1 MNRYTVKVKVTG
13 MTCNHC
19 VNTITKALG
28 GFPGINSSTINVS
41 LQDSLA
47 FFSFEDVNNKTVSEL
62 QQDISELVQDLGY
75 DTGTPILT
83 ALDTNSNDNKH
94 SSSSSSNTLAVSAS
108 VTGMTCSH
116 CTSTIEKAL
125 GQLPFIDAGSV
136 QVSLD
141 DELATMQFINPDD
154 SITKDRIR
162 ETIEDLGY
170 SVGQVTLSLGDLQE
184 QQQQQQQ
191 ADEANN
197 GTQTAIFSI
206 SGMTCMYCVRTISE
220 ALQKLPGVIPGTV
233 SISLEDRKGSFS
245 FKGGIVDASIIQQVI
260 EQLGYDLNGKPR
272 FRSGRESLDLSAATP
287 VDSQQISIAMT
298 AASESTPMLQ
308 EAVAHKGSKKKVVMR
323 VLGMACDS
331 CVASVTDALQHELP
345 NVEPESVHVNIQTE
359 MAMFICTDPDIDL
372 IHNAIEE
379 RGFQVE
385 NVQIIQNL
393 APPAVLVA
401 QQQQEP
407 VVERPDS
414 IASLSAISI
423 DTQPVSAPHKVTFQ
437 ISGMTCASC
446 VRTIER
452 GLVKLPGVD
461 PSTVQVNLLT
471 HSGSF
476 SVHGDMLDE
485 QMIIKA
491 VKNMGYT
498 ASKVAFISSAPLE
511 PEPSSGTSTMA
522 VYKAEMIITG
532 MYCPNCIIKVHSSLV
547 KLHGIRSK
555 SIQVHLE
562 SGRASFEY
570 TGRFITRQRI
580 YQAILQLGF
589 SAESIR
595 IAKVSNQDS
604 NDAASISSR
613 ASSRFVTTHLVVTGM
628 TCSSCVAN
636 IERTIIK
643 QAGVVSCQVNLLAK
657 SAVIKH
663 DPTVVGARSLTQ
675 MIEQIGYKTELAQD
689 TQGNT
694 IVEQRMSMKESM
706 DKELA
711 VLKARF
717 LWSLLFAIPVVL
729 ISMVFMMAL
738 PASSPVHRAFMKEI
752 VHGLTVG
759 DLLLFLLSTPVQ
771 FWLGLPFYTKA
782 YKSLVYAHTAN
793 METLVAMGTTVA
805 YLASVASVIAAMIRR
820 TAGAISLNYFETS
833 VLLIT
838 FIHFGKWLEALAKGK
853 TAETITKLMDLQ
865 PEKATL
871 VEISKSASR
880 TSMDDFASAQ
890 TSQPAA
896 TCTAEK
902 ENAIVECE
910 EVLTERE
917 IDSID
922 IQVGDIVK
930 INAGGRIPCDGK
942 VWRGASATD
951 ESMITGESVPV
962 TKKEGDS
969 VITATIN
976 LSAPIYI
983 RAIRVGSN
991 TTLSRIIQLVQDA
1004 QASPKAPIEQLADH
1018 ISSVFVPVVI
1028 LLAVATFIVW
1038 EVLSVKN
1045 AYPDE
1050 WVPMGEN
1057 KTIFSL
1063 MLAVTVLVIACPC
1076 GLGLASPTAVMV
1088 GTGVAAK
1095 YGVLVKGGGY
1105 ALEMANRITTVAFD
1119 KTGTLTMGKPLVTH
1133 SWIDQTT
1140 EQRLEGNNSE
1150 QRIAIWKILG
1160 RVGSASNHPL
1170 SKSIGKKATHI
1181 VRTLQANPS
1190 VSDTELISTS
1200 ADILDHDDSED
1211 NNHDNDVFEGVT
1223 ITNAQEVPGRGL
1235 LATITLSAALAA
1247 NLTGKLCNVRALN
1260 IFLGNQEW
1268 MDENHARYQNS
1279 SQTKMCRN
1287 LLLDWQN
1294 LGQSIVLV
1302 AASPVS
1308 GNDDQ
1313 EPSGSDMTHKDG
1325 CSNACACDVCSC
1337 ATGSVCCAASQTI
1350 MISQLAIADIPRP
1363 ESAELIAE
1371 LRKRGI
1377 EVWMITGDNERTGR
1391 VIGAQLGL
1399 PADFVLAGVKP
1410 EQKADKIRNLQRR
1423 GIRAPYKN
1431 KLFLQGW
1438 KRSGKKHE
1446 RAVVAMVG
1454 DGINDSPALA
1464 QADVGISVGS
1474 ATDIAIEAASI
1485 VLIRNNLMDLL
1496 TMYDVSRTVVRRI
1509 RFNFFWA
1516 FLYNAVAI
1524 PIAAG
1529 ILYPAVGQ
1537 GLPPYIAGIAMVAS
1551 SVSVVCSSLLLR
1563 LYRAPKPATM
1573 KLQLMFLLVVLPAYI
1588 SAYFATGDGLILY
1601 TSDQQTRSGVL
1612 SSDHRC
1618 TNFPNQFKA
1627 AHVKN
1632 SGGSHCAMWTDEDCK
1647 GTLYVVPAHYT
1658 MRMPRAVFKSVI
1670 C

>member
-1 MNRYTVKVKVTG
+1 MTQYSVHVKVTG
-13 MTCNHC
+13 MTCDHC
-19 VNTITKALG
+19 VNTITKALQQ
-28 GFPGINSSTINVS
+28 FPGVQASSVDVS
-41 LQDSLA
+41 LEKSEATFDI
-47 FFSFEDVNNKTVSEL
+47 DTVDDNNNKTMPEL
-62 QQDISELVQDLGY
+62 QHDIAELIEDLGY
-75 DTGTPILT
+75 DAGTPHLT
-83 ALDTNSNDNKH
+83 ATTTSK
-94 SSSSSSNTLAVSAS
+94 SNTASQQDHVSVSAS

-116 CTSTIEKAL
+116 CTNTIEKAL
-125 GQLPFIDAGSV
+125 KALPFVDPGSV
-136 QVSLD
+136 EVSLD
-141 DELATMQFINPDD
+141 DELASMQFINPADD
-154 SITKDRIR
+154 SITKDKIK
-162 ETIEDLGY
+162 ETIQDLGY
-170 SVGQVTLSLGDLQE
+170 SVGQVIFRYGDDDDDD
-184 QQQQQQQ
+184 
-191 ADEANN
+191 AAAAVGANDAN
-197 GTQTAIFSI
+197 DDGTQTAVFSL
-206 SGMTCMYCVRTISE
+206 SGMTCQYCVKTVSE
-220 ALQKLPGVIPGTV
+220 ALQKLPGVIPGSV
-233 SISLEDRKGSFS
+233 AVSLEDRQGRFA
-245 FKGGIVDASIIQQVI
+245 FQGDQVDASLIQRVI
-260 EQLGYDLNGKPR
+260 EDLGYDLNGKPHITSGIR
-272 FRSGRESLDLSAATP
+272 RRRSESMALSKPYAASSQVSICMTATNDSAA
-287 VDSQQISIAMT
+287 
-298 AASESTPMLQ
+298 PMLRSQ
-308 EAVAHKGSKKKVVMR
+308 GSTTTQQHGDKRKVVMR
-323 VLGMACDS
+323 VLGMTCHS

-345 NVEPESVHVNIQTE
+345 HVDADSVYVNLQTE

-372 IHNAIEE
+372 IHSVIEE
-379 RGFQVE
+379 RGFDVE
-385 NVQIIQNL
+385 NVQIIYNL
-393 APPAVLVA
+393 TPPPAVLMA
-401 QQQQEP
+401 QKQDTA
-407 VVERPDS
+407 VKRHDS
-414 IASLSAISI
+414 ITSLGAVSI
-423 DTQPVSAPHKVTFQ
+423 DTQQAVSAPHKVTFQ

-461 PSTVQVNLLT
+461 PSSVQVNLLT
-471 HSGSF
+471 HSGTF
-476 SVHGDMLDE
+476 AVHGDMLDE
-485 QMIIKA
+485 AMIMQA

-498 ASKVAFISSAPLE
+498 ASKVVFISRAVPPIAATTATAQS
-511 PEPSSGTSTMA
+511 
-522 VYKAEMIITG
+522 VYKADMIITG
-532 MYCPNCIIKVHSSLV
+532 MYCPNCIEKVHAALV
-547 KLHGIRSK
+547 KLHGMRPK
-555 SIQVHLE
+555 SIQVHLD

-570 TGRFITRQRI
+570 TGEFITRQRV

-589 SAESIR
+589 AAESIK
-595 IAKVSNQDS
+595 ISKLSSQQDS
-604 NDAASISSR
+604 SSDAASISSR
-613 ASSRFVTTHLVVTGM
+613 KSSRYVSTHLVVTGM

-636 IERTIIK
+636 IERTIMK

-657 SAVIKH
+657 SAVIQH
-663 DPTVVGARSLTQ
+663 DPTVVGARALAQ
-675 MIEQIGYKTELAQD
+675 MVEQIGYKAELAQD
-689 TQGNT
+689 TPQGGT
-694 IVEQRMSMKESM
+694 IAEQRASMRESM
-706 DKELA
+706 DRELA

-729 ISMVFMMAL
+729 ISMIFMMAL
-738 PASSPVHRAFMKEI
+738 PASNPVHRAFMKPI
-752 VHGLTVG
+752 VHGLSVG

-805 YLASVASVIAAMIRR
+805 YLASVASVIAAMVRR
-820 TAGAISLNYFETS
+820 TAGAMSLNYFETS

-871 VEISKSASR
+871 VEVSTSSTSGQRDGSDSAS
-880 TSMDDFASAQ
+880 TLTNDSA
-890 TSQPAA
+890 AA
-896 TCTAEK
+896 A
-902 ENAIVECE
+902 AIGKGVVTESDQ
-910 EVLTERE
+910 VLTERE
-917 IDSID
+917 IDSVD
-922 IQVGDIVK
+922 IQVGDILK

-942 VWRGASATD
+942 VWRGSSATD

-983 RAIRVGSN
+983 RAIRVGSD

-1004 QASPKAPIEQLADH
+1004 QASPKAPIEQLADN

-1028 LLAVATFIVW
+1028 LLAVVTFVVW
-1038 EVLSVKN
+1038 EVLSLKD
-1045 AYPDE
+1045 AYPDD

-1133 SWIDQTT
+1133 SWIDQASTAAAAAA
-1140 EQRLEGNNSE
+1140 GNNAE

-1170 SKSIGKKATHI
+1170 SKAIGKKAKHI
-1181 VRTLQANPS
+1181 IRTLQANPN
-1190 VSDTELISTS
+1190 VSDTELISNNV
-1200 ADILDHDDSED
+1200 DILDHDAAAAED
-1211 NNHDNDVFEGVT
+1211 EADEDASNNNNLFDGVT

-1235 LATITLSAALAA
+1235 LATITLTTDIAA
-1247 NLTGKLCNVRALN
+1247 NLTGKLRNVRALN

-1268 MDENHARYQNS
+1268 MDENHARYQNAR
-1279 SQTKMCRN
+1279 QAKACRR
-1287 LLLDWQN
+1287 LLVDWQN

-1308 GNDDQ
+1308 SGQQ
-1313 EPSGSDMTHKDG
+1313 EPAPPLSSSDIHKDG
-1325 CSNACACDVCSC
+1325 CKNACACDVCHC
-1337 ATGSVCCAASQTI
+1337 ATNALCCAASQTM

-1363 ESAELIAE
+1363 ESTQLIAE

-1391 VIGAQLGL
+1391 VIGQQLGI

-1423 GIRAPYKN
+1423 GIRAANEYQYPAAAAAAANHPQFWTRK
-1431 KLFLQGW
+1431 
-1438 KRSGKKHE
+1438 GKQHKQ
-1446 RAVVAMVG
+1446 AVVAMVG

-1529 ILYPAVGQ
+1529 VLYPAVGQ

-1563 LYRAPKPATM
+1563 LYKAPKVVEESHQI
-1573 KLQLMFLLVVLPAYI
+1573 KL
-1588 SAYFATGDGLILY
+1588 
-1601 TSDQQTRSGVL
+1601 
-1612 SSDHRC
+1612 
-1618 TNFPNQFKA
+1618 
-1627 AHVKN
+1627 
-1632 SGGSHCAMWTDEDCK
+1632 
-1647 GTLYVVPAHYT
+1647 
-1658 MRMPRAVFKSVI
+1658 
-1670 C
+1670 

>member
-1 MNRYTVKVKVTG
+1 MTRYSVNVKVTG
-13 MTCNHC
+13 MTCDHC
-19 VNTITKALG
+19 VNTITKALQQ
-28 GFPGINSSTINVS
+28 FPGIEASTICVS
-41 LQDSLA
+41 LTDSQATFDMENVDNRAIL
-47 FFSFEDVNNKTVSEL
+47 EL
-62 QQDISELVQDLGY
+62 QHAISELIEDLGY
-75 DTGTPILT
+75 DAGTPKLT
-83 ALDTNSNDNKH
+83 TAAAATTSNSKEQNCV
-94 SSSSSSNTLAVSAS
+94 SVSAS

-116 CTSTIEKAL
+116 CTNTIEKAL
-125 GQLPFIDAGSV
+125 KELPFVDPGSIE
-136 QVSLD
+136 VSLD
-141 DELATMQFINPDD
+141 EELASMQFINPDNT
-154 SITKDRIR
+154 ITKDKIKD
-162 ETIEDLGY
+162 TIEGLGY
-170 SVGQVTLSLGDLQE
+170 DVGQITFSYGANDEEQVMQE
-184 QQQQQQQ
+184 
-191 ADEANN
+191 D
-197 GTQTAIFSI
+197 GTQTTVFSL
-206 SGMTCMYCVRTISE
+206 SGMTCQYCVKTVSE
-220 ALQKLPGVIPGTV
+220 ALQKLPGVIPGSV
-233 SISLEDRKGSFS
+233 SVSLENRQGRFS
-245 FKGGIVDASIIQQVI
+245 FQGDKVNASLIQQVI
-260 EQLGYDLNGKPR
+260 EDLGYDMNGKPH
-272 FRSGRESLDLSAATP
+272 FKSGMRRESLELSKSHT
-287 VDSQQISIAMT
+287 SQISISMT
-298 AASESTPMLQ
+298 ATNESAPMLQ
-308 EAVAHKGSKKKVVMR
+308 GSTQQTGEKRKVVMR
-323 VLGMACDS
+323 VLGMTCHS

-345 NVEPESVHVNIQTE
+345 HVDPDSVYVNLQTE
-359 MAMFICTDPDIDL
+359 MAMFICTNPDIDL
-372 IHNAIEE
+372 IHNVIEE
-379 RGFQVE
+379 RGFDVE
-385 NVQIIQNL
+385 NVQIIYNL
-393 APPAVLVA
+393 IPPAVLLTQKQDAVN
-401 QQQQEP
+401 
-407 VVERPDS
+407 RHDS
-414 IASLSAISI
+414 ITSLGAVSI
-423 DTQPVSAPHKVTFQ
+423 DAQAVSAPHKVTFQ

-461 PSTVQVNLLT
+461 PSSVQVNLLT
-471 HSGSF
+471 HSGTF

-491 VKNMGYT
+491 VKNMGYA
-498 ASKVAFISSAPLE
+498 ASKVVFISNSPAPE
-511 PEPSSGTSTMA
+511 ATATSTMA

-532 MYCPNCIIKVHSSLV
+532 MYCPNCIEKVHSALA
-547 KLHGIRSK
+547 KLHGIRSQ
-555 SIQVHLE
+555 SIQVDLD

-570 TGRFITRQRI
+570 SGEFITRQRI

-589 SAESIR
+589 SAESIK
-595 IAKVSNQDS
+595 IAKVSGHDDS
-604 NDAASISSR
+604 DTASISSR
-613 ASSRFVTTHLVVTGM
+613 KSSRYVSTHLVVTGM

-636 IERTIIK
+636 IERTIMK
-643 QAGVVSCQVNLLAK
+643 QAGVMSCQVNLLSK

-663 DPTVVGARSLTQ
+663 DPTVVGARSLAQ
-675 MIEQIGYKTELAQD
+675 MIEQIGYKAELAQD

-694 IVEQRMSMKESM
+694 IAEQRASMRESM
-706 DKELA
+706 DKELSI
-711 VLKARF
+711 LKARF

-729 ISMVFMMAL
+729 ISMIFMMAL
-738 PASSPVHRAFMKEI
+738 PASNPVHKAFMKQI
-752 VHGLTVG
+752 VHGLSVS

-805 YLASVASVIAAMIRR
+805 YLASVASVIAAMVRR
-820 TAGAISLNYFETS
+820 TAGAMSLNYFETS

-871 VEISKSASR
+871 VEISKKTSRQNSDDSAS
-880 TSMDDFASAQ
+880 TLTNGSGKDVTESEQ
-890 TSQPAA
+890 
-896 TCTAEK
+896 
-902 ENAIVECE
+902 I
-910 EVLTERE
+910 LTERE
-917 IDSID
+917 IDSVD
-922 IQVGDIVK
+922 IQVGDILK

-942 VWRGASATD
+942 VWRGSSAAD

-983 RAIRVGSN
+983 RAIRVGSD

-1004 QASPKAPIEQLADH
+1004 QASPKAPIEQLADN

-1028 LLAVATFIVW
+1028 LLAIATFVVW
-1038 EVLSVKN
+1038 EVLSLKN
-1045 AYPDE
+1045 AYPDD

-1119 KTGTLTMGKPLVTH
+1119 KTGTLTMGKPIVTH
-1133 SWIDQTT
+1133 SWIDQTS
-1140 EQRLEGNNSE
+1140 EQQASGNNAE

-1170 SKSIGKKATHI
+1170 SKAIGKKAKHI
-1181 VRTLQANPS
+1181 IRTLKANPN
-1190 VSDTELISTS
+1190 VSDTELISNN
-1200 ADILDHDDSED
+1200 LDML
-1211 NNHDNDVFEGVT
+1211 DNDAEEENDQDDTSNIFDGVT

-1235 LATITLSAALAA
+1235 LATVTLTTEISA
-1247 NLTGKLCNVRALN
+1247 NLAGKLRNIRALN

-1279 SQTKMCRN
+1279 RQAKACRN

-1302 AASPVS
+1302 AASPVG
-1308 GNDDQ
+1308 GNDQ
-1313 EPSGSDMTHKDG
+1313 EPSSSDTHKEG
-1325 CSNACACDVCSC
+1325 CKNACACDVCHC
-1337 ATGSVCCAASQTI
+1337 ATNSLCCTASQTM
-1350 MISQLAIADIPRP
+1350 MISHLAIADIPRP
-1363 ESAELIAE
+1363 ESTQLIAE

-1391 VIGAQLGL
+1391 VIGKQLGI

-1423 GIRAPYKN
+1423 GIRANEYHYTTN
-1431 KLFLQGW
+1431 HQFW
-1438 KRSGKKHE
+1438 RRNGKQHKQ
-1446 RAVVAMVG
+1446 AVVAMVG

-1563 LYRAPKPATM
+1563 LYKAPKVVEESHQI
-1573 KLQLMFLLVVLPAYI
+1573 KL
-1588 SAYFATGDGLILY
+1588 
-1601 TSDQQTRSGVL
+1601 
-1612 SSDHRC
+1612 
-1618 TNFPNQFKA
+1618 
-1627 AHVKN
+1627 
-1632 SGGSHCAMWTDEDCK
+1632 
-1647 GTLYVVPAHYT
+1647 
-1658 MRMPRAVFKSVI
+1658 
-1670 C
+1670 